1 MTKNIITMDTTFD
14 VRHCENSAISQVDFN
29 NIAFGKV
36 FSDHVFVMDYEDGE
50 WKKGCIEPFGP
61 MSMSPA
67 SMVLHYGQAIF
78 EGMKAY
84 RQQNGSVSLFRP
96 GTNISRFNLSAKRMC
111 MPEVPEDIFMQALV
125 ELVGL
130 DSDWVPSSSDASLY
144 IRPFMFANDS
154 HVGVRASHSYRF
166 MIFTCPVG
174 AYYSKPVRVKV
185 ETEYTRAAIGGTGAA
200 KAAGNY
206 AGSLYP
212 TKLAGEE
219 GYDQLLWTD
228 ASTHSCIEE
237 CGTMNAAFVV
247 DGKLLVPATSDTI
260 LDGVTRKSAIQ
271 IAKDL
276 GIEVEER
283 SISVS
288 ELEEAAK
295 AGTFQEAFGLGTA
308 ATVSIMSAIGFEG
321 WDFDLPSVD
330 SWTVAPQLRAS
341 LENLRRGVSEDP
353 YGWNIPV

>member
-1 MTKNIITMDTTFD
+1 MTKLMIKMDTSFEIK
-14 VRHCENSAISQVDFN
+14 HCENSAIDQVDFD

-36 FSDHVFVMDYEDGE
+36 FSDHVFVMDYKNGE
-50 WKKGCIEPFGP
+50 WNRGVIEPFGP
-61 MSMSPA
+61 MSISPA

-84 RQQNGSVSLFRP
+84 RQQDGSVSLFRP
-96 GTNISRFNLSAKRMC
+96 GDNINRFNLSAKRMS
-111 MPEVPEDIFMQALV
+111 MPEVPADIFMQALV

-130 DSDWVPSSSDASLY
+130 DSDWVPSSDDASLY
-144 IRPFMFANDS
+144 IRPFMFATDS

-174 AYYSKPVRVKV
+174 AYYSNPVRVKV
-185 ETEYTRAAIGGTGAA
+185 ETKYTRAAAGGTGAA

-206 AGSLYP
+206 AGALYP

-228 ASTHSCIEE
+228 SANHTHIEE
-237 CGTMNAAFVV
+237 CGTMNVAFVV
-247 DGKLLVPATSDTI
+247 DGKMLVPSTSDTI

-276 GIEVEER
+276 GIEIELR
-283 SISVS
+283 PISVA
-288 ELEEAAK
+288 ELREAAK
-295 AGTFQEAFGLGTA
+295 EGKLNEAFGLGTA
-308 ATVSIMSAIGFEG
+308 ATVSLMCTIGFEG
-321 WDFDLPSVD
+321 WDFDLPPTD
-330 SWTVAPQLRAS
+330 NWTVAKNIRKS
-341 LENLRRGVSEDP
+341 LEELRRGYSDDP

>member
-1 MTKNIITMDTTFD
+1 MISMDTTFQ
-14 VRHCENSAISQVDFN
+14 VRQCETSAIDQVDFN

-36 FSDHVFVMDYEDGE
+36 FSDHVFIMDYEDGE
-50 WKKGCIEPFGP
+50 WKKGRIEPFGP
-61 MSMSPA
+61 MKMSPA

-84 RQQNGSVSLFRP
+84 RQQDGNASLFRP
-96 GTNISRFNLSAKRMC
+96 GDNINRFNLSAKRMC
-111 MPEVPEDIFMQALV
+111 MPEVPADIFMQALV

-130 DSDWVPSSSDASLY
+130 DNDWVPSSDDASLY
-144 IRPFMFANDS
+144 IRPFMFATDS

-185 ETEYTRAAIGGTGAA
+185 ETEYTRAAMGGTGAA

-212 TKLAGEE
+212 TKKAGEE

-228 ASTHSCIEE
+228 ASTHSFIEE

-247 DGKLLVPATSDTI
+247 EGKLLVPATSDTI

-283 SISVS
+283 PISIK
-288 ELEEAAK
+288 ELETAAK
-295 AGTFQEAFGLGTA
+295 EGTLQESFGLGTA
-308 ATVSIMSAIGFEG
+308 ATVSLMSTIGFEG

-330 SWTVAPQLRAS
+330 RWSVAPQLRKT
-341 LENLRRGVSEDP
+341 LEDIRRGVSEDP

>member
-1 MTKNIITMDTTFD
+1 MITMDTTFD
-14 VRHCENSAISQVDFN
+14 VRHCETSAIDQVDFN

-36 FSDHVFVMDYEDGE
+36 FSDHVFVMDYVDGG
-50 WKKGCIEPFGP
+50 WQKGSIEPFAP
-61 MSMSPA
+61 MTISPA

-84 RQQNGSVSLFRP
+84 RQQDGAVSLFRP
-96 GTNISRFNLSAKRMC
+96 GDNIHRFNLSAKRMC
-111 MPEVPEDIFMQALV
+111 MPEVPGDIFMQALV

-130 DSDWVPSSSDASLY
+130 DSDWVPSSDDASLY
-144 IRPFMFANDS
+144 IRPFMFAIDS

-185 ETEYTRAAIGGTGAA
+185 ETEYTRASLGGTGAA

-212 TKLAGEE
+212 TKKAAEE

-228 ASTHSCIEE
+228 ANTHSFIEE

-247 DGKLLVPATSDTI
+247 DGRLLVPSTSDTI
-260 LDGVTRKSAIQ
+260 LDGVTRKSAIK

-276 GIEVEER
+276 GIVVEER
-283 SISVS
+283 PVSVE
-288 ELEEAAK
+288 ELEIAAK
-295 AGTFQEAFGLGTA
+295 AGTLQEAFGLGTA
-308 ATVSIMSAIGFEG
+308 ATVSIMSTIGFEG
-321 WDFDLPSVD
+321 MDFDLPSTD
-330 SWTVAPQLRAS
+330 SWIIAPQLRKT
-341 LENLRRGVSEDP
+341 LEDIRRGHSNDP

>member
-1 MTKNIITMDTTFD
+1 MISMDTTFD
-14 VRHCENSAISQVDFN
+14 VRHCETSAIDQVDFN

-36 FSDHVFVMDYEDGE
+36 FSDHIFIMDYENGE
-50 WKKGCIEPFGP
+50 WKKGSIEPFGP
-61 MSMSPA
+61 MTMSPA

-84 RQQNGSVSLFRP
+84 RQQDGSASLFRP
-96 GTNISRFNLSAKRMC
+96 GDNINRFNLSAKRMC
-111 MPEVPEDIFMQALV
+111 MPEVPADIFMQALV

-130 DSDWVPSSSDASLY
+130 DNDWVPSSDDASLY
-144 IRPFMFANDS
+144 IRPFMFAIDS
-154 HVGVRASHSYRF
+154 HVGVRASNSYRF

-185 ETEYTRAAIGGTGAA
+185 ETEYTRAAMGGTGAA

-212 TKLAGEE
+212 TKKAGEE

-228 ASTHSCIEE
+228 ASTHSFIEE

-247 DGKLLVPATSDTI
+247 EGKLLVPATSDTI

-271 IAKDL
+271 IAIDL

-283 SISVS
+283 IISVE
-288 ELEEAAK
+288 ELENAAK
-295 AGTFQEAFGLGTA
+295 DGSLQEAFGLGTA
-308 ATVSIMSAIGFEG
+308 ATVSLMCTIRFEG

-330 SWTVAPQLRAS
+330 SWLVAPQLRKT
-341 LENLRRGVSEDP
+341 LENIRRGVSEDP

>member
-1 MTKNIITMDTTFD
+1 MITMDTSFD
-14 VRHCENSAISQVDFN
+14 VKHCKQTAISQVDFN

-36 FSDHVFVMDYEDGE
+36 FSDHVFVMDYVDGE
-50 WKKGCIEPFGP
+50 WEKGSIEPFGP

-84 RQQNGSVSLFRP
+84 RQQDGSVSLFRP
-96 GTNISRFNLSAKRMC
+96 GANISRFNLSAKRMC
-111 MPEVPEDIFMQALV
+111 MPEVPADIFMQALV

-144 IRPFMFANDS
+144 IRPFMFATDS
-154 HVGVRASHSYRF
+154 HVGVRASHTYRF

-185 ETEYTRAAIGGTGAA
+185 ETEYTRAALGGTGAA

-212 TKLAGEE
+212 TKLAAEE

-228 ASTHSCIEE
+228 SQTHSYIEE

-247 DGKLLVPATSDTI
+247 DGKLLLPATSDTI
-260 LDGVTRKSAIQ
+260 LDGVTRKSALQ
-271 IAKDL
+271 IAEDL
-276 GIEVEER
+276 GIDVEVR
-283 SISVS
+283 SVS
-288 ELEEAAK
+288 VAELEEAAK
-295 AGTFQEAFGLGTA
+295 NGTFQEAFGLGTA
-308 ATVSIMSAIGFEG
+308 ATVSIMCTVGFEG
-321 WDFDLPSVD
+321 WNYDLPSFE
-330 SWTVAPQLRAS
+330 SWSVAPKLRS
-341 LENLRRGVSEDP
+341 TLEDIRRGVTEDP

>member
-1 MTKNIITMDTTFD
+1 MISMDTTFH
-14 VRHCENSAISQVDFN
+14 VRHCETSAIDQVDFN

-36 FSDHVFVMDYEDGE
+36 FSDHVFIMDYEDGE
-50 WKKGCIEPFGP
+50 WKKGSIEPFGP
-61 MSMSPA
+61 MKMSPA

-84 RQQNGSVSLFRP
+84 RQQDGNVSLFRP
-96 GTNISRFNLSAKRMC
+96 GDNINRFNLSAKRMC
-111 MPEVPEDIFMQALV
+111 MPEVPADIFMQALV

-130 DSDWVPSSSDASLY
+130 DNDWVPSSDDASLY
-144 IRPFMFANDS
+144 IRPFMFATDS

-185 ETEYTRAAIGGTGAA
+185 ETEYTRAAMGGTGAA

-212 TKLAGEE
+212 TKKAGEE

-228 ASTHSCIEE
+228 ASTHSFIEE

-247 DGKLLVPATSDTI
+247 EGKLLVPATSDTI

-283 SISVS
+283 PISIE
-288 ELEEAAK
+288 ELATAAK
-295 AGTFQEAFGLGTA
+295 EGTLQESFGLGTA
-308 ATVSIMSAIGFEG
+308 ATVSLMSTIGFEG
-321 WDFDLPSVD
+321 WNFDLPSVD
-330 SWTVAPQLRAS
+330 SWLIAPQLRKT
-341 LENLRRGVSEDP
+341 LEDIRRGVSEDP